1 MLTNV
6 DQLLL
11 RDSSSNAEK
20 IAQRYSLLLKAQQK
34 AAAKQNALLT
44 YYY

>member
-20 IAQRYSLLLKAQQK
+20 IAQRYTVLLLKAQQK

-44 YYY
+44 Y